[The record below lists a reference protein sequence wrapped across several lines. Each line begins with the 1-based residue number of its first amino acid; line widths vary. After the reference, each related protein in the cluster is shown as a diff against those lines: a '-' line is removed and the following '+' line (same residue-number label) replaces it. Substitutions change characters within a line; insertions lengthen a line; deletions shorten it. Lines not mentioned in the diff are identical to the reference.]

1 MEIAIAVSI
10 IFTCAI
16 IFMIVSIPLLII
28 SRTSRALKKSYAK
41 LFTTRSPKKA

>member
-10 IFTCAI
+10 LFTATI
-16 IFMIVSIPLLII
+16 IFMVVSIPLLII

-41 LFTTRSPKKA
+41 LFTTRKPTKA